1 MVHQSCA
8 RKLNDS
14 HSCLS
19 ISTVST
25 GRIATSEIFVFS
37 RAIEDTVDMVL
48 MRSRGEAELARMM
61 TEITKLNELKD
72 IWDNSKSRALLHCDI
87 APPDKKRLLLRNL
100 DYTRGTASVRADHVE
115 LKPGIYALTGANGSG
130 KSTLFRVLMSCD
142 TNEKSIDLPPSI
154 NLLTP
159 FEPLTEEDD
168 VRRVD
173 SCEAIEEGTEE
184 AQECEAEECEA
195 DWGSD
200 RELVESEDD
209 SAAIDLS
216 ATGTPARVIPK
227 LSILMPSSNVAE
239 ISQTFYWPLYSKP
252 IDWIYQDHTSETL
265 EAADLE
271 KRLRLVAEELQSLQ
285 FFQPVH
291 TKDSDKKDET
301 EDEIVEATIRQI
313 MHELQ
318 EEKEDW
324 FGDLSGG
331 QKSKVELTRKVFLQE
346 RCPDVLLVDETMA
359 PLDPDSK
366 SSVMAKLKKF
376 CSESVIIVIYHT
388 DVGRGSDEGSD
399 EKFLTCVPSNN
410 FFDENIH
417 LEKGFVHVRKTC

>member
-1 MVHQSCA
+1 MIPKSYYIA
-8 RKLNDS
+8 RVYRS
-14 HSCLS
+14 FCTVSRHS
-19 ISTVST
+19 ISRLYDSQSFLSLDYVI
-25 GRIATSEIFVFS
+25 GRILTSEIFVFS

-61 TEITKLNELKD
+61 TEITKLNDLKN
-72 IWDNSKSRALLHCDI
+72 IWDSSKSRALLRCDI

-142 TNEKSIDLPPSI
+142 TNEKSIDLPLSI

-168 VRRVD
+168 LRRLD
-173 SCEAIEEGTEE
+173 SCAAIEEGAEE
-184 AQECEAEECEA
+184 LEECEAEQCEA
-195 DWGSD
+195 DLRIE
-200 RELVESEDD
+200 RELVES
-209 SAAIDLS
+209 A
-216 ATGTPARVIPK
+216 PVIPK
-227 LSILMPSSNVAE
+227 LSIMMPSSHVAE

-252 IDWIYQDHTSETL
+252 IDWIYQDYASGTL
-265 EAADLE
+265 EAVDLE
-271 KRLRLVAEELQSLQ
+271 KRLRRVAEELQSLQ
-285 FFQPVH
+285 FFQPVQA
-291 TKDSDKKDET
+291 KDDDN
-301 EDEIVEATIRQI
+301 EDNIDGTTEATIHRI
-313 MHELQ
+313 MDELQ

-346 RCPDVLLVDETMA
+346 KCQDVLLIDETMA

-366 SSVMAKLKKF
+366 SLVMAKLKEF
-376 CSESVIIVIYHT
+376 CNESIIIVIYHT
-388 DVGRGSDEGSD
+388 DVGRGGDTGSD
-399 EKFLTCVPSNN
+399 EEFLACVPSNN

-417 LEKGFVHVRKTC
+417 LEKGFVHVKKTC